1 MEELTSHRK
10 SLVNTAV
17 RHSPTDRTGA
27 PVGARAR
34 SDARRPATATCVVNR
49 TLRYR
54 QVEQLLDPG
63 ELIRAKR
70 TEILR
75 IAAKHGATNIR
86 VFGSVARG
94 ETRAESDVDFLID
107 AGPVTSSWFPAG
119 LIVDLQD
126 LLGRPVEVVTENG
139 LNPLIKDRVL
149 QEAIPL

>member
-1 MEELTSHRK
+1 M
-10 SLVNTAV
+10 
-17 RHSPTDRTGA
+17 
-27 PVGARAR
+27 
-34 SDARRPATATCVVNR
+34 
-49 TLRYR
+49 
-54 QVEQLLDPG
+54 EQLLDPA
-63 ELIRAKR
+63 ELIRANR
-70 TEILR
+70 AEILR

-94 ETRAESDVDFLID
+94 EAGAESDVDFLID

-119 LIVDLQD
+119 LIVDLRD